1 MSTEMTGGG
10 DDSLEHP
17 NSIELIRRRI
27 KKNQIN
33 DQRKITRD
41 MIPYNKNIRLACKL
55 IKINKNVDIIYPLRV
70 INNIEFKQIYRPYDS
85 WINPLKKA
93 NTKKYSVEN
102 NWEIV
107 IKRFNSIQKK
117 KLKRLK
123 RNYYK
128 HCSME
133 ILIISFQLNRV
144 FLNV

>member
-1 MSTEMTGGG
+1 
-10 DDSLEHP
+10 
-17 NSIELIRRRI
+17 
-27 KKNQIN
+27 
-33 DQRKITRD
+33 
-41 MIPYNKNIRLACKL
+41 MIPYNQNIRLACKL

-117 KLKRLK
+117 KLKQLALQEK
-123 RNYYK
+123 RNK
-128 HCSME
+128 KKSKG
-133 ILIISFQLNRV
+133 I
-144 FLNV
+144 